1 MYLVRPVD
9 NDDLAALEA
18 LAALSTPGVHTL
30 PKTPE
35 KIAAAVAASRA
46 ACAATVL
53 RPGEEAYLFVLEKL
67 ADHSL
72 AGSAAIHAAA
82 GSDGTYFSF
91 RNDTIQQ
98 VSRDLNIAHS
108 VHALTLCSELTGYS
122 QLSGFHLH
130 RGIAVESGGA
140 GVEAALLSRARLL
153 FAARQPERFGNRFF
167 VALPG
172 VTDAAGGSP
181 FWDALG
187 RKFFQMDFLAA
198 ERVLDGAR
206 NRTLIVELMPHYP
219 VYVPLLPPDAQAV
232 MGQIHP
238 HAALALRLLREEGF
252 EADQHIDIFD
262 GGPIL
267 QAHKNALR
275 SFNASLR
282 RTVAAREED
291 AESGAELDA
300 APGELVNYAIAAGAG
315 QAFRAVAL
323 ACAPLESGEE
333 VGLAAP
339 LRDAL
344 QVAPGDSV
352 ICVRI

>member
-1 MYLVRPVD
+1 MYVVRPVD
-9 NDDLAALEA
+9 NDDLAALAA

-46 ACAATVL
+46 ACAASVE

-67 ADHSL
+67 ADRNL
-72 AGSAAIHAAA
+72 VGSAAIHAAA

-130 RGIAVESGGA
+130 RGIAVAAGA
-140 GVEAALLSRARLL
+140 GVHAALLSRARLL

-219 VYVPLLPPDAQAV
+219 VYVPLLPAAAQAV
-232 MGQIHP
+232 MGRTHP

-282 RTVAAREED
+282 RTVAAREGGAD
-291 AESGAELDA
+291 APE
-300 APGELVNYAIAAGAG
+300 GELVNYAIAAGAG
-315 QAFRAVAL
+315 QGFRAVAL
-323 ACAPLESGEE
+323 ACPPLEAGEE
-333 VGLAAP
+333 VALTAP

-344 QVAPGDSV
+344 QVCPGDNV